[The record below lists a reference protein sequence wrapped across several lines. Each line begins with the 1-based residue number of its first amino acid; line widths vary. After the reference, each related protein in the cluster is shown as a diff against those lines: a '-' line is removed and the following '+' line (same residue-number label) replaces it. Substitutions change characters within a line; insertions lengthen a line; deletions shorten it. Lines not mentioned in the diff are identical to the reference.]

1 MKISIIVAQG
11 ENRAI
16 GKDNQMIWHLPKEF
30 AHFKKTTLGHCMI
43 MGRKNFESIG
53 KPLPGRTS
61 IVVTRNIDYTVPKGV
76 IKSASI
82 GEAIEIAKEN
92 NETEVFIIGGGQ
104 IYEQAMGIAEKLY
117 LTTVHESF
125 EADVFFPKIDYS
137 QWKLVSSDKYHADE
151 KNKYPFTIAVFE
163 KKQKE

>member
-1 MKISIIVAQG
+1 MKISIIVAQA

-61 IVVTRNIDYTVPKGV
+61 IVITRNTDYTLPEGV
-76 IKSASI
+76 IKAHSLE
-82 GEAIEIAKEN
+82 EAIAIARKK
-92 NETEVFIIGGGQ
+92 NEMEVFIIGGGQ
-104 IYEQAMGIAEKLY
+104 IYEQAMTIANKLY

-125 EADVFFPKIDYS
+125 VADVFFPEMDETE
-137 QWKLVSSDKYHADE
+137 WKLITTEVHQKDE
-151 KNKYPFTIAVFE
+151 KNKYTFTIKVYE
-163 KKQKE
+163 KIK